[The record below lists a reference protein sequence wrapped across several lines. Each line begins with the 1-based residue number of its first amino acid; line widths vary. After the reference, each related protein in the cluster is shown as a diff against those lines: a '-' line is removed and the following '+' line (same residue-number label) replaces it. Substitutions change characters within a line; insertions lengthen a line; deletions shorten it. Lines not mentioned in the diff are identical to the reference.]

1 MHMRKIK
8 KRTFANLI
16 TLIVLIFTCLFSSSC
31 VFDVDKAVNLNN
43 SFSVKYTIQEN
54 STLFYFDYTSQERPI
69 EDYQVIKARINYYK
83 DYTTRMKKKDV
94 FITVPDDVQYKED
107 GQAYF
112 VAEIGDA
119 LNEQSVIAS
128 IMVEGNYK
136 VSTTKNASRVL
147 QYVIATIIAIVLLVV
162 FCSTYS
168 FVCSICYSNS
178 LWPALVWIGTFIIYA
193 VVILLIGGFWQ
204 TGPASINICSAIAF
218 FLLSFIPYFKY
229 KL

>member
-1 MHMRKIK
+1 L
-8 KRTFANLI
+8 F
-16 TLIVLIFTCLFSSSC
+16 VLIFTCLFSTSC

-119 LNEQSVIAS
+119 LGEQSVIAS

-136 VSTTKNASRVL
+136 VSKSENASRVVA
-147 QYVIATIIAIVLLVV
+147 YVVASIVAVVLLIGL
-162 FCSTYS
+162 
-168 FVCSICYSNS
+168 CSIYAAICSVCDSNS
-178 LWPALVWIGTFIIYA
+178 LMASLEWIGSMIVYLIATLIIGA
-193 VVILLIGGFWQ
+193 LWQ
-204 TGPASINICSAIAF
+204 TGPASIVICSAILFAIVTIIP
-218 FLLSFIPYFKY
+218 FIKY
-229 KL
+229 KS